1 MYHTQA
7 TGRQDTSGFRKAS
20 ERILCWWN
28 QSYWSK
34 IAGVATRLSQLRGS
48 TDLREAA
55 DFPATGVRLK
65 EYDNLRG
72 FAPFDSFVKSD
83 EV

>member
-1 MYHTQA
+1 MCL
-7 TGRQDTSGFRKAS
+7 R
-20 ERILCWWN
+20 N

-34 IAGVATRLSQLRGS
+34 IAGVATRLSQLRGFI
-48 TDLREAA
+48 DLHEAA
-55 DFPATGVRLK
+55 DFPATDVSLK